1 MDEMLGEWVRLNQVP
16 RTVVTHGWLWQAE
29 VGGEKRLCLC
39 WAGALVVSARK
50 IQSIPAL
57 YPEGLP
63 ATLRLPPVLRPLCVL
78 S

>member
-1 MDEMLGEWVRLNQVP
+1 MDEMLDEWMGLNQVP
-16 RTVVTHGWLWQAE
+16 GTVVTHSWLWQAE
-29 VGGEKRLCLC
+29 FGGEKRSCLC

-50 IQSIPAL
+50 IQSSPAL
-57 YPEGLP
+57 HLEGLP